1 MDLRCGLLGLLVAAA
16 ACGSSAAATPA
27 RQVRCGPAGAR
38 TLAAS
43 GTARVYSVNSDVY
56 GCSLGGKQSYR
67 LGSTARSIRQGRV
80 GPLAL
85 AGRDAAYGFTRY
97 GVDTLSATVIVVRLS
112 DGEQLHNGSATSKP
126 LGPEFF
132 QSVESVVVKSD
143 GAVAWVAKAGSI
155 ISRRPAD
162 VEVNRADARG
172 QLLLDSGAGIDPP
185 SLRLHNST
193 VSWRHGSAM
202 HSATLR

>member
-1 MDLRCGLLGLLVAAA
+1 V
-16 ACGSSAAATPA
+16 
-27 RQVRCGPAGAR
+27 
-38 TLAAS
+38 
-43 GTARVYSVNSDVY
+43 ARVYSANGDVY
-56 GCSLGGKQSYR
+56 GCSLGAKQSYR
-67 LGSTARSIRQGRV
+67 LGSAARSIRQGRV

-112 DGEQLHNGSATSKP
+112 DGKQLHNSSATSKP

-155 ISRRPAD
+155 ISGRPAD

-172 QLLLDSGAGIDPP
+172 ALLLDSGGGINPT
-185 SLRLHNST
+185 SLRLHDSI
-193 VSWRHGSAM
+193 VSWRHGSAT